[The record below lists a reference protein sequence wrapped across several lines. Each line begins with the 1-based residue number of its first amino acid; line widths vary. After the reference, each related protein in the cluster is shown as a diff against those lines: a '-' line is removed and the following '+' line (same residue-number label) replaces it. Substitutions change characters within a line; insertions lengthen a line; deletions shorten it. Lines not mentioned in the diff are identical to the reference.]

1 MVYPLIPP
9 ALFFWSMANLMPL
22 AVDWPP
28 TVQTGRSDPILMVP
42 FDPVPPVVPPQA
54 KATNA
59 ATMRTPSP
67 LARTIWFLHVF
78 VGRPEEVPLGQRLP
92 SLAALFPTCVG
103 ARVRRRR
110 MRPHG
115 VAEPLLRGELST
127 CICLEVK
134 RCFGSPFGGSALHG
148 SAVVSIGE
156 CCAVIFGPDEA
167 PGKSWIRRACPGR
180 ALCHRRP

>member
-1 MVYPLIPP
+1 MVYPLTPP

-22 AVDWPP
+22 AVFWPP

-42 FDPVPPVVPPQA
+42 FEVVPPPPPPQA

-67 LARTIWFLHVF
+67 LSRTIWFLHVF
-78 VGRPEEVPLGQRLP
+78 VGRPEEIPLGECLP
-92 SLAALFPTCVG
+92 SFAALFPTEVG

-134 RCFGSPFGGSALHG
+134 RCLGSPFRASALM
-148 SAVVSIGE
+148 
-156 CCAVIFGPDEA
+156 GPQ
-167 PGKSWIRRACPGR
+167 
-180 ALCHRRP
+180 LYQ

>member
-9 ALFFWSMANLMPL
+9 ALFFWSMANLTPL

-28 TVQTGRSDPILMVP
+28 TVQTGRSDPILIVP
-42 FDPVPPVVPPQA
+42 FDPVLPPPPPHA
-54 KATNA
+54 NATNA

-67 LARTIWFLHVF
+67 LARTIWLLHVF
-78 VGRPEEVPLGQRLP
+78 VGRPEEIPLGERLP
-92 SLAALFPTCVG
+92 SLAALFPTSVG

-127 CICLEVK
+127 CIRLEVK
-134 RCFGSPFGGSALHG
+134 RCFGSPFGASG
-148 SAVVSIGE
+148 
-156 CCAVIFGPDEA
+156 FMEA
-167 PGKSWIRRACPGR
+167 Q
-180 ALCHRRP
+180 LYQ

>member
-1 MVYPLIPP
+1 
-9 ALFFWSMANLMPL
+9 MANAAPCCVGKPL
-22 AVDWPP
+22 DVSLPD
-28 TVQTGRSDPILMVP
+28 VGRSLAISISPLV
-42 FDPVPPVVPPQA
+42 VLPPPPPHA
-54 KATNA
+54 NATNA

-78 VGRPEEVPLGQRLP
+78 VGRPEEVPLGERLP

-134 RCFGSPFGGSALHG
+134 RRVRRLPPPPPSMGEAMYQYGRVAL
-148 SAVVSIGE
+148 
-156 CCAVIFGPDEA
+156 
-167 PGKSWIRRACPGR
+167 
-180 ALCHRRP
+180 